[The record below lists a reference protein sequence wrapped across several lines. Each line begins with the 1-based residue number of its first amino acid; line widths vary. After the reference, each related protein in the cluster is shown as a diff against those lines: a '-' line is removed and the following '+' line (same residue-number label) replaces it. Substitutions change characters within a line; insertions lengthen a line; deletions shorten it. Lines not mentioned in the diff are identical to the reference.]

1 MLLEQERTELVDY
14 CRRMQADDL
23 TVGTSG
29 NLSVRSGD
37 LVAIT
42 PSGVSCSDSCNSVVP
57 RTTLEI
63 GSNAM
68 LVASAGARTPAVS
81 SANCR

>member
-1 MLLEQERTELVDY
+1 MLLPDERAALVTY
-14 CRRMQADDL
+14 RLKMQADDL

-42 PSGVSCSDSCNSVVP
+42 PSGVAYDDS
-57 RTTLEI
+57 R
-63 GSNAM
+63 GR
-68 LVASAGARTPAVS
+68 SA
-81 SANCR
+81 

>member
-1 MLLEQERTELVDY
+1 MLLPDERAALVTY
-14 CRRMQADDL
+14 CLKMQADGL

-42 PSGVSCSDSCNSVVP
+42 PSGVAYDDLTPEKARVE
-57 RTTLEI
+57 L
-63 GSNAM
+63 M
-68 LVASAGARTPAVS
+68 LRLLP
-81 SANCR
+81 